1 MNLLLL
7 FVLVNDLIDHVGG
20 VLKCF
25 VEFVQLL
32 ASVRQH
38 DAERS
43 PPGSFYLVSR
53 TIDRLTPTSI
63 TAGFIK
69 CEPLNRVP
77 NTRVLLGALRRPS
90 RIACQLDAVQK

>member
-7 FVLVNDLIDHVGG
+7 LVLVNDLIDHVGG
-20 VLKCF
+20 VLECF

-53 TIDRLTPTSI
+53 
-63 TAGFIK
+63 
-69 CEPLNRVP
+69 N
-77 NTRVLLGALRRPS
+77 N
-90 RIACQLDAVQK
+90 